1 MESTEKIKELYPQ
14 TADEYM
20 RLSDEI
26 FELFCSKQ
34 LDYGPNN
41 ISLGRDMSKEA
52 DKRVALLGL
61 SIRMND
67 KIQRLITLIGNNST
81 PNNESLEDTFRD

>member
-1 MESTEKIKELYPQ
+1 
-14 TADEYM
+14 M

-41 ISLGRDMSKEA
+41 ISLGRDMGKEA
-52 DKRVALLGL
+52 DKKVALLGL

-67 KIQRLITLIGNNST
+67 KIQRLITLISNDST
-81 PNNESLEDTFRD
+81 PNNESLEDTFKDLNNYSIMALIVNNDKWGK